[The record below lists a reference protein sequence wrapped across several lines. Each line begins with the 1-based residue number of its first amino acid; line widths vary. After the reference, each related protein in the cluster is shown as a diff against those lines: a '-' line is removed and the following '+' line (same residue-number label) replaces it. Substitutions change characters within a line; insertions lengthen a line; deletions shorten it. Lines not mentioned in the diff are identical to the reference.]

1 MLDGLND
8 KQYNIKTENVWM
20 DKMRK
25 TKTMSYPRLIKV
37 LNKDLD
43 FYEESLD
50 NILPTAYEKFLDK
63 DFDLLVITAY
73 EKVFRTI
80 KLKQL
85 YEESLDNILLPTA
98 LQSFFRQR
106 LNSTWTILLLPTAY
120 KRS

>member
-1 MLDGLND
+1 MKHWMDGSNDPQVHNLPKKKSLDTESMWVLDGLND
-8 KQYNIKTENVWM
+8 KQYIIKTENVRM

-63 DFDLLVITAY
+63 DFDLLVTHGLW
-73 EKVFRTI
+73 K
-80 KLKQL
+80 
-85 YEESLDNILLPTA
+85 SL
-98 LQSFFRQR
+98 
-106 LNSTWTILLLPTAY
+106 
-120 KRS
+120 

>member
-8 KQYNIKTENVWM
+8 KQYIIKTENVRM

-63 DFDLLVITAY
+63 DFDLLVTHG
-73 EKVFRTI
+73 
-80 KLKQL
+80 L
-85 YEESLDNILLPTA
+85 
-98 LQSFFRQR
+98 
-106 LNSTWTILLLPTAY
+106 
-120 KRS
+120 